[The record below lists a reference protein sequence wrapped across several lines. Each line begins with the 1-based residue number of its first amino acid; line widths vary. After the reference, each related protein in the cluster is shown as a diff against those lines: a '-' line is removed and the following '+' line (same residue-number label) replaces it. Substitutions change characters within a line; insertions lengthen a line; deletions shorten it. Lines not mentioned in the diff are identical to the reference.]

1 MTRFHIEREPGTRET
16 VGALAVT
23 LGVAAVTFYVVRA
36 FLARETVES
45 GGAAPHDPSRALPS
59 PDVPDET
66 A

>member
-1 MTRFHIEREPGTRET
+1 MEN

-23 LGVAAVTFYVVRA
+23 VGVAAVTFYLVRA

-45 GGAAPHDPSRALPS
+45 GGPVPNDLSRALPA
-59 PDVPDET
+59 PEAPDET